1 MRSIWLAI
9 VAVVAVAALVTSPA
23 TSSAVGKPQIFHFT
37 VDETIPDEPGP
48 DDDLCGI
55 PVTTHVEGKGTDQ
68 IRVNKSGFP
77 EFKGHFNGTV
87 TWTSLETGLSV
98 LNRVNSSFHDLSVTD
113 NGDGTITVISAT
125 TGVPE
130 RLITP
135 DGTTLLKDRGRVVFE
150 AIIDYNDTPLDTSD
164 DFFVTDRI
172 VSVSGPHP
180 DLESDFELFCP
191 IITDALT

>member
-1 MRSIWLAI
+1 
-9 VAVVAVAALVTSPA
+9 
-23 TSSAVGKPQIFHFT
+23 
-37 VDETIPDEPGP
+37 
-48 DDDLCGI
+48 
-55 PVTTHVEGKGTDQ
+55 
-68 IRVNKSGFP
+68 
-77 EFKGHFNGTV
+77 
-87 TWTSLETGLSV
+87 V

-150 AIIDYNDTPLDTSD
+150 ATIDYNDTPLDTSD